1 MRGATRLPNLAG
13 PHSAAM
19 TVEVS
24 QPLLVRELI
33 DALRLMQCV
42 AAPRGERYVEVVS
55 GWPLS
60 DRAVGGRLLDA
71 YLHAWGARKGG
82 WAVRVS
88 C

>member
-1 MRGATRLPNLAG
+1 
-13 PHSAAM
+13 M
-19 TVEVS
+19 TIEVS
-24 QPLLVRELI
+24 QPLLLHELLE
-33 DALRLMQCV
+33 ALRSTQCV

-55 GWPLS
+55 GWPVS
-60 DRAVGGRLLDA
+60 DRAGGGRLLDA